1 MRRKLCALALAVPLV
16 LGMVTT
22 QAQAQVTR
30 ETERLKNATETFVDS
45 LPCVGGQAR
54 ITITYN
60 AVFHF
65 IRNRNGSHFTGTIT
79 GTFVA
84 DPLTA
89 GLPTYRGHFTQ
100 WFGENQNRSTRNGCF
115 TFNIVGKADDGSKIK
130 FHENAHFVRNRNG
143 VTVEFDKL
151 RCH

>member
-1 MRRKLCALALAVPLV
+1 MRRKLFALAVSVPLLV
-16 LGMVTT
+16 RMVPMQAHAAATT
-22 QAQAQVTR
+22 
-30 ETERLKNATETFVDS
+30 ETETLKNVTETFVDS
-45 LPCVGGQAR
+45 VPCLSGRAR

-65 IRNRNGSHFTGTIT
+65 TETRNGAHFTGTIT

-89 GLPTYRGHFTQ
+89 GVPTYRGHFTQ
-100 WFGENQNRSTRNGCF
+100 WFGDNQNRNTQNGCF
-115 TFNIVGKADDGSKIK
+115 TFNVIGKADDGSKIK
-130 FHENAHFVRNRNG
+130 AHENAHFTRNRNG
-143 VTVEFDKL
+143 VTVEFDKF